1 MFHLLGQF
9 LSVEKNEQRRVVA
22 DRPRDFATKQFF
34 VNWSQCLPML
44 HIVRSEKY
52 FADVTKPVVH
62 QWKLGYCTKTKTK
75 THGEGYKCQL

>member
-1 MFHLLGQF
+1 MVWRKSSVPTMFHLLGQF

-62 QWKLGYCTKTKTK
+62 QWKLGY
-75 THGEGYKCQL
+75 LIDI